1 MTATIDVY
9 SDTICPWCIKVLC
22 QLDKVLPALIAKAT
36 QSALPLQKEPV
47 DAA

>member
-9 SDTICPWCIKVLC
+9 SDIICPWCIKGVC
-22 QLDKVLPALIAKAT
+22 QLDKVLPALIEAT